1 MLTKAVTLV
10 AGTPQVVLTG
20 NFRIR
25 QIVYTLAAAG
35 SCTAYDAATTTL
47 TQSNAAYNN
56 KARTNPYSRTK
67 TQRDLTDATQTYTYS
82 GVADG
87 PNTVPL
93 NATYP
98 LQALSSVSLPAAG
111 QQIDDNNFVVGR
123 GLVLSPVT
131 AAGTAVVWYE
141 PAN

>member
-1 MLTKAVTLV
+1 MLTKSVTLV

-20 NFRIR
+20 NFRIK
-25 QIVYTLAAAG
+25 QIVYTLTAAG
-35 SCTAYDAATTTL
+35 SCKAYDAATTTL
-47 TQSNAAYNN
+47 TQSNPAHAI
-56 KARTNPYSRTK
+56 KARTNPYSRSK
-67 TQRDLTDATQTYTYS
+67 TQRDITDVSQTYTYT

-87 PNTVPL
+87 PFTVPL

-98 LQALSSVSLPAAG
+98 LQELSSVSLPAAG
-111 QQIDDNNFVVGR
+111 QMIDDNNFVVGR

-131 AAGTAVVWYE
+131 AGGTAVVWYE

>member
-1 MLTKAVTLV
+1 MLTKSVTLV

-20 NFRIR
+20 NYRIK
-25 QIVYTLAAAG
+25 QIVVTLSAAG
-35 SCTAYDAATTTL
+35 SLDAYDAATTTL
-47 TQSNAAYNN
+47 TQSNAAYTA

-67 TQRDLTDATQTYTYS
+67 TQRDILDVNQSYTYS

-87 PNTVPL
+87 PVTVPL

-98 LQALSSVSLPAAG
+98 LQKLSSVSLPAAG
-111 QQIDDNNFVVGR
+111 QMIDDNNYVVTR
-123 GLVLSPVT
+123 GLVLSPIT
-131 AAGTAVVWYE
+131 AGGTAVVWYE